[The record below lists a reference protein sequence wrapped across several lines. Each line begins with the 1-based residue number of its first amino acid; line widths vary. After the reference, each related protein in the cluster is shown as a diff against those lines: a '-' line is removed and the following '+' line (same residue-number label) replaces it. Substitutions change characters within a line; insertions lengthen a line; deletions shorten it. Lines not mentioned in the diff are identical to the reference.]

1 MAAVKDTKV
10 KPMVSNSPS
19 EANAPLGPT
28 VPVNT
33 YWQLKSNQ
41 ITDDDEKEME
51 DILDDYC
58 DGLCPDMDKTLV
70 FLSALEKKHGVPL
83 IQLVFGVYSRELIK
97 WYANPNH
104 HNKPFAVHQF
114 NLNYPLFQHYEN
126 VDPKIHAAFDALI
139 SILIKRSF
147 CEPLLNEISYV
158 IQDDLNAFIEIQRAV
173 HHIIRTCIKVLSLPV
188 RLDLLI
194 LPRKVKAKGT
204 INDIDQQVQIRDLND
219 VFDHE
224 VQEER
229 DEDAVD
235 YYHCR
240 IEVSED
246 VDWVKVLQAVI
257 RAACDQFDIDNL
269 QQSERYVLV
278 IDRRAEYCTE
288 YFDIYFYQVPEALEQ
303 TLPLQYYRHFSL
315 LNFYFSKTFVLP
327 TLGGRPIGL
336 YARSFQMFAL
346 SYHLDAIDDINVN
359 WYFNGSQVRFDP
371 SDMITIWPMFFE
383 HVPKGMVQMD
393 VLCNER
399 FESSIFD
406 AFWQSTTQESND
418 IYVTPQKQYEQK
430 PIMYATSNPDEESE
444 SSESSDVSVDTNTLC
459 MCIKQKMGAKWLD
472 LVSQVIQRI
481 EKEFEE
487 IEDIEDDIGDIDS
500 SEILEGFNGD
510 FQQQLKGVIEDHI
523 ATSS

>member
-10 KPMVSNSPS
+10 KPIVSNSPS

-41 ITDDDEKEME
+41 ITDDDEEEME

-104 HNKPFAVHQF
+104 HNKPFTVQQF

-173 HHIIRTCIKVLSLPV
+173 HHIIRTCSKILSLPV
-188 RLDLLI
+188 RLDLII
-194 LPRKVKAKGT
+194 LPRKVKATGT
-204 INDIDQQVQIRDLND
+204 IDDIEQQVQIGDLKV
-219 VFDHE
+219 VFE
-224 VQEER
+224 AQEER
-229 DEDAVD
+229 DDAVD
-235 YYHCR
+235 YYYCK
-240 IEVSED
+240 IEYSD
-246 VDWVKVLQAVI
+246 NVDWVKVLQGVI
-257 RAACDQFDIDNL
+257 RDACDQFEIDNL
-269 QQSERYVLV
+269 EQSERYVLV
-278 IDRRAEYCTE
+278 IDRRAEYSTQ
-288 YFDIYFYQVPEALEQ
+288 YFHIYFYQVPDELQQ
-303 TLPLQYYRHFSL
+303 TLPPQYYRHFSL

-346 SYHLDAIDDINVN
+346 SYHLNATNDVSVY

-371 SDMITIWPMFFE
+371 SDMITIWPKFFE
-383 HVPKGMVQMD
+383 TVPEEMVSLD
-393 VLCNER
+393 ALRDER
-399 FESSIFD
+399 FEAETFD
-406 AFWQSTTQESND
+406 AFWQSTTQQICD
-418 IYVTPQKQYEQK
+418 VFVTPQQPE
-430 PIMYATSNPDEESE
+430 PIMYATINPDDEES
-444 SSESSDVSVDTNTLC
+444 DGGLDIGTLC
-459 MCIKQKMGAKWLD
+459 AYIKQKMGAKWPDFVL
-472 LVSQVIQRI
+472 QVIQRI
-481 EKEFEE
+481 EEEFEE

-523 ATSS
+523 ATRS

>member
-58 DGLCPDMDKTLV
+58 DGLCPDTDKTLV
-70 FLSALEKKHGVPL
+70 FLSALEKKHGIPL
-83 IQLVFGVYSRELIK
+83 IQLVFDVYSRELIQ
-97 WYANPNH
+97 WYANTNH
-104 HNKPFAVHQF
+104 HNKPFTVQQF

-126 VDPKIHAAFDALI
+126 VDETIYTAFQTLI
-139 SILIKRSF
+139 PILIKRSF
-147 CEPLLNEISYV
+147 CEPLLGEISYV
-158 IQDDLNAFIEIQRAV
+158 IQDDPKEFIEIQRA
-173 HHIIRTCIKVLSLPV
+173 IARLIRPSSEVSEFDSLPV
-188 RLDLLI
+188 PVRVDAII
-194 LPRKVKAKGT
+194 LSRKVKAIGT
-204 INDIDQQVQIRDLND
+204 IDDIAQQVQIGDLNEA
-219 VFDHE
+219 F
-224 VQEER
+224 QTEEF
-229 DEDAVD
+229 EDAV
-235 YYHCR
+235 YHHKIKRSKDVAWFRELKDVVREACR
-240 IEVSED
+240 
-246 VDWVKVLQAVI
+246 
-257 RAACDQFDIDNL
+257 QFGIKNL
-269 QQSERYVLV
+269 QQYERYVLV
-278 IDRRAEYCTE
+278 IDRREEYCKQ
-288 YFDIYFYQVPEALEQ
+288 YFHVYFYQVPDELEQ
-303 TLPLQYYRHFSL
+303 TLPPQYYRHLSL
-315 LNFYFSKTFVLP
+315 LNFYFSKTFALP
-327 TLGGRPIGL
+327 TSRGRPIGL
-336 YARSFQMFAL
+336 YARAFQMFAL
-346 SYHLDAIDDINVN
+346 SYHLNATNDVSVY